1 MSAPSPIASSLRA
14 ERLPLDQVPVVDF
27 RPFLAGDR
35 AERKRTALE
44 LAGAFRNMGFA
55 YLAGHGIDQGLIDDT
70 FAEAGR
76 FFALPRERKAEV

>member
-1 MSAPSPIASSLRA
+1 MSAPSPSRRVSALSACPST
-14 ERLPLDQVPVVDF
+14 VPVVDF